1 MKTILNI
8 LIAMAL
14 SIASSIGVTTALL
27 LFFMGL
33 VDLLKLNENRNTYWV
48 FNICIAVFVITL
60 LVCFPYFI
68 GILK

>member
-33 VDLLKLNENRNTYWV
+33 VNFLKLNENKNAYWV
-48 FNICIAVFVITL
+48 FNFCIIAFFVTL
-60 LVCFPYFI
+60 VASFTYFI
-68 GILK
+68 GVLK